1 MFFLMSD
8 CAREVVEPC
17 LLAREIDVALDI
29 EVVSFMLVVLERGA
43 KGATLAPLMALAWIQ
58 RVGGGLLTSRD
69 PGHQETPSCR
79 CHVWTTHKSLTFLI
93 NTSHLPPSGS
103 ELQT

>member
-29 EVVSFMLVVLERGA
+29 EAVSFILVVRERGA

-58 RVGGGLLTSRD
+58 RVGRGVFGQ
-69 PGHQETPSCR
+69 P
-79 CHVWTTHKSLTFLI
+79 
-93 NTSHLPPSGS
+93 
-103 ELQT
+103 

>member
-1 MFFLMSD
+1 MSD

-29 EVVSFMLVVLERGA
+29 EAVSFILVVRERGA

-58 RVGGGLLTSRD
+58 RVGRGVFGQ
-69 PGHQETPSCR
+69 P
-79 CHVWTTHKSLTFLI
+79 
-93 NTSHLPPSGS
+93 
-103 ELQT
+103 